1 VPIVDE
7 DRFPRE
13 DIHFPDRAK
22 NSHGAWAWKCTVV
35 DKRGEGGKLKGK
47 TFALKDN
54 IALKGVPMLL
64 GTNFIKD
71 FTPDCDATVATRL
84 LEAGGMILGKA
95 VCENMCHSA
104 TSHSSSTG
112 IVENPF
118 AKGYSAGGSSSGAG
132 VLVALGEVDGAV
144 GADQVSRS
152 C

>member
-1 VPIVDE
+1 MSCRIHTHLGTDYVPGVDE
-7 DRFPRE
+7 DRFPRK
-13 DIHFPDRAK
+13 DIHFPNQAQ

-35 DKRGEGGKLKGK
+35 DQHANEGRLNGK

-64 GTNFIKD
+64 GTNFIQN
-71 FTPDCDATVATRL
+71 FTPDCDAIVATRL
-84 LEAGGMILGKA
+84 LEAGGTILGKA

-118 AKGYSAGGSSSGAG
+118 GKGNTQP
-132 VLVALGEVDGAV
+132 EK
-144 GADQVSRS
+144 
-152 C
+152 